1 MELSTVIKVNDINKA
16 GDLGASSKAK
26 KASGGDSFS
35 LYLKETMKPSS
46 SPVGGSAGISVSD
59 AIFAAQMVNGEEERE
74 KRRQML
80 RRGDTLLEKLE
91 EIRDG
96 LLLGYIS
103 KDKLIEISRYV
114 RETKI
119 NTADEK
125 LAELIGEIELRVE
138 VELAKLMK

>member
-1 MELSTVIKVNDINKA
+1 MIKVNDINKA

-26 KASGGDSFS
+26 KTSGGDSFS

-59 AIFAAQMVNGEEERE
+59 AIFAAQMVSSEEERE

-114 RETKI
+114 KETKI

>member
-1 MELSTVIKVNDINKA
+1 VIKVNDINKA

-26 KASGGDSFS
+26 KTSGGDSFS

-59 AIFAAQMVNGEEERE
+59 AIFAAQMVSGEEERE

-114 RETKI
+114 KETKI

>member
-1 MELSTVIKVNDINKA
+1 MIKVNDINKA

-26 KASGGDSFS
+26 KTSGGDSFS

-59 AIFAAQMVNGEEERE
+59 AIFFSHLVSGEEERE

-114 RETKI
+114 KETKI

>member
-1 MELSTVIKVNDINKA
+1 MIKVNDINKA
-16 GDLGASSKAK
+16 GDLGAASKAK

>member
-1 MELSTVIKVNDINKA
+1 MIKVNDINKA
-16 GDLGASSKAK
+16 GDLGASSKAT

-59 AIFAAQMVNGEEERE
+59 AIFAAQMVSGEEERE

-114 RETKI
+114 KETKI

>member
-1 MELSTVIKVNDINKA
+1 MIKVNDINKA

-125 LAELIGEIELRVE
+125 LSELIGEIELRVE

>member
-1 MELSTVIKVNDINKA
+1 MIKVNDINKA

-114 RETKI
+114 KETKI

-125 LAELIGEIELRVE
+125 LAEPIGEIELRVE

>member
-1 MELSTVIKVNDINKA
+1 MTEQICHTIFPSPGRHGLLPHPQEDITEITV
-16 GDLGASSKAK
+16 
-26 KASGGDSFS
+26 
-35 LYLKETMKPSS
+35 
-46 SPVGGSAGISVSD
+46 
-59 AIFAAQMVNGEEERE
+59 
-74 KRRQML
+74 
-80 RRGDTLLEKLE
+80 LLEKLE

>member
-1 MELSTVIKVNDINKA
+1 MIKVNDINKA

-26 KASGGDSFS
+26 KTSGGDSFS

-59 AIFAAQMVNGEEERE
+59 AIFAAQMVSGEEERE

-114 RETKI
+114 KETKI

-138 VELAKLMK
+138 VELAKVMK

>member
-1 MELSTVIKVNDINKA
+1 MIKVNDINKA

-138 VELAKLMK
+138 VELAILMK

>member
-1 MELSTVIKVNDINKA
+1 MIKVNDINKA

-26 KASGGDSFS
+26 KTSGGDSFS

-59 AIFAAQMVNGEEERE
+59 AIFAAQMVSGEEERE

-80 RRGDTLLEKLE
+80 RRGDPLLEKLE

-114 RETKI
+114 KETKI

>member
-1 MELSTVIKVNDINKA
+1 MIKVNDINKA

-26 KASGGDSFS
+26 KTSGGDSFS

-59 AIFAAQMVNGEEERE
+59 AIFAAQMVSGEEERE

>member
-1 MELSTVIKVNDINKA
+1 MIKVNDINKA

-26 KASGGDSFS
+26 KASGDSFS

>member
-1 MELSTVIKVNDINKA
+1 MIKVNDINKA

-114 RETKI
+114 KETKI

-125 LAELIGEIELRVE
+125 LAKLIGEIELRVE

>member
-1 MELSTVIKVNDINKA
+1 MIKVNDINKA

-26 KASGGDSFS
+26 KTSGGDSFS

-59 AIFAAQMVNGEEERE
+59 AIFVAQMVSGEEERE

-114 RETKI
+114 KETKI

>member
-1 MELSTVIKVNDINKA
+1 MIKVNDINKA

-46 SPVGGSAGISVSD
+46 SPVGGSAVSD

>member
-1 MELSTVIKVNDINKA
+1 MIKVNDINKA

-26 KASGGDSFS
+26 KTSGGDSFS

-46 SPVGGSAGISVSD
+46 SPVGGSASISVSD
-59 AIFAAQMVNGEEERE
+59 AIFAAQMVSGEEERE

-114 RETKI
+114 KETKI

>member
-1 MELSTVIKVNDINKA
+1 MIKVNDINKA

-91 EIRDG
+91 EIHDG

>member
-1 MELSTVIKVNDINKA
+1 MIKVNDINKA

-26 KASGGDSFS
+26 KTSGGDSFS

-46 SPVGGSAGISVSD
+46 SPVGVSAGISVSD
-59 AIFAAQMVNGEEERE
+59 AIFAAQMVSGEEERE

-114 RETKI
+114 KETKI

>member
-1 MELSTVIKVNDINKA
+1 MIKVNDINKA

-26 KASGGDSFS
+26 KTSGGDSFS

-103 KDKLIEISRYV
+103 IDKLIEISRYV
-114 RETKI
+114 KETKI

>member
-1 MELSTVIKVNDINKA
+1 MIKVNDINKA

-125 LAELIGEIELRVE
+125 LTELIGEIELRVE

>member
-1 MELSTVIKVNDINKA
+1 MIKVNDINKA

-26 KASGGDSFS
+26 KTSGGDSFS

-59 AIFAAQMVNGEEERE
+59 AIFAAQMVSGEEERE

-114 RETKI
+114 KETKI

>member
-1 MELSTVIKVNDINKA
+1 MIKVNDANKA
-16 GDLGASSKAK
+16 GDLGASTKAK
-26 KASGGDSFS
+26 KAAGGESFS
-35 LYLKETMKPSS
+35 LYLRETMKPSS
-46 SPVGGSAGISVSD
+46 TPVGGSAGISVSD

-80 RRGDTLLEKLE
+80 RRGNSLLEKLE

-114 RETKI
+114 KETKI

>member
-1 MELSTVIKVNDINKA
+1 MIKVNDINKA

-26 KASGGDSFS
+26 KVSGGDSFS

>member
-1 MELSTVIKVNDINKA
+1 MIKVNDINKA

-35 LYLKETMKPSS
+35 LYLKETMKPS
-46 SPVGGSAGISVSD
+46 SAGISVSD

>member
-1 MELSTVIKVNDINKA
+1 MIKVNDINKA
-16 GDLGASSKAK
+16 EDLGASSKAK

>member
-1 MELSTVIKVNDINKA
+1 MIKVNDINKA

-26 KASGGDSFS
+26 KTSGGDSFS

>member
-1 MELSTVIKVNDINKA
+1 MIKVNDINKA
-16 GDLGASSKAK
+16 GDLGASFKAK

-59 AIFAAQMVNGEEERE
+59 AIFAAQMVSGEEERE

-114 RETKI
+114 KETKI

>member
-1 MELSTVIKVNDINKA
+1 MIKVNDINKA
-16 GDLGASSKAK
+16 GDLGASPKAK
-26 KASGGDSFS
+26 KASGGDSFY
-35 LYLKETMKPSS
+35 LYLKETMKPAS

-59 AIFAAQMVNGEEERE
+59 AIFAAQMVSGEEERE

-114 RETKI
+114 KETKI

>member
-1 MELSTVIKVNDINKA
+1 MNRL
-16 GDLGASSKAK
+16 L
-26 KASGGDSFS
+26 
-35 LYLKETMKPSS
+35 PR
-46 SPVGGSAGISVSD
+46 SAARPGISVSD
-59 AIFAAQMVNGEEERE
+59 AIFAAQMVSGEEERE

-114 RETKI
+114 KETKI

>member
-1 MELSTVIKVNDINKA
+1 MIKVNDINKA

-74 KRRQML
+74 KRRHML